1 MIVEPSTTLV
11 HTRTL
16 GAGESL
22 AHSLAPHVVVGH
34 TPDTATL
41 ELAPLRARACVCV
54 YVCVCVCVCVC
65 LVKKVRGGGEW

>member
-34 TPDTATL
+34 PPDTATL
-41 ELAPLRARACVCV
+41 ELAPLRA
-54 YVCVCVCVCVC
+54 
-65 LVKKVRGGGEW
+65 